1 VVDHR
6 LYTFTVTFSTSDY
19 AFIAHCVEFPSL
31 SHLDPDPELALAGM
45 RNLVESCLLDL
56 EAEGSVAPSPTGV
69 GVNYTRSPATTI
81 ESGPRHSP
89 SPTGVG
95 LNHTQAATVS
105 SSMEGSGP
113 AVSVGPP
120 QPAVSVEPATPL
132 EQEAALQELHALAGF
147 VAAELK
153 ALQGSQDHAHTRT
166 APPRVPAA
174 PIRLE
179 ALEALQALLRRWA
192 ALPQEPLPVYYCQH
206 CGGGLQQGER
216 MVGQVY
222 AEWLTEYNALMDAT
236 EIALAPRP
244 VDEEQ

>member
-6 LYTFTVTFSTSDY
+6 LYTFTVTFSTAHD
-19 AFIAHCVEFPSL
+19 AFIAHCVEFPTL

-69 GVNYTRSPATTI
+69 GLS
-81 ESGPRHSP
+81 
-89 SPTGVG
+89 
-95 LNHTQAATVS
+95 HTQAATAP

-113 AVSVGPP
+113 AVSVEPAVSVG
-120 QPAVSVEPATPL
+120 PAVSVEPATPL

-153 ALQGSQDHAHTRT
+153 ALQGSQDHAHART
-166 APPRVPAA
+166 APPSVPAA
-174 PIRLE
+174 PIRLEALQALPNPLE

-192 ALPQEPLPVYYCQH
+192 ALPQEPLPVYSCQH
-206 CGGGLQQGER
+206 CCGG
-216 MVGQVY
+216 MVGKEY
-222 AEWLTEYNALMDAT
+222 AEWLDAYNALMDAT

-244 VDEEQ
+244 VDEEP